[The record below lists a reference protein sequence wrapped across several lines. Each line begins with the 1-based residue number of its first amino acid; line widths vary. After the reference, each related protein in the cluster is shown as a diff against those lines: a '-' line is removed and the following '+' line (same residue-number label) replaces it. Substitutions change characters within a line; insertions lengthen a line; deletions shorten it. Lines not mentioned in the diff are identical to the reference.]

1 MNVWFE
7 MCVNDYDGYGQ
18 HTGRLHAAQF
28 QSDEREL
35 HIQCTWDD
43 LRAETICRRESVSVI
58 RVGRRKFPILQ
69 YVTYVGNMMWDAAL
83 VTPEVANQIA
93 AVLRAT
99 GKYEPTDG
107 TTELWEAWEDS
118 APMFSEQEP
127 PDDEPT

>member
-28 QSDEREL
+28 QSEDYKREL

-43 LRAETICRRESVSVI
+43 LRAETVCKREGDKVI

-69 YVTYVGNMMWDAAL
+69 YATYVGNMMWDAAL

-93 AVLRAT
+93 GVLRST
-99 GKYEPTDG
+99 GKYDPTDG
-107 TTELWEAWEDS
+107 TAELWESWEDN
-118 APMFSEQEP
+118 APMFAEVG
-127 PDDEPT
+127 